1 MAVIGEGSRLEAAPT
16 GGSRATLVYHEG
28 GVGRRICMSLLG
40 NLVFFIFGGFLIFL
54 GYVLGGILLCITIVG
69 SPFGIMC
76 FRLAGGV
83 IAPFGRE
90 VRSTEPPGGV
100 LAVIMNIIWIILPG
114 LELAIMHLVLALLF
128 AVTIIGLPIAAQHMK
143 LVPLALMPFG
153 HTMSSRPEFTE

>member
-1 MAVIGEGSRLEAAPT
+1 
-16 GGSRATLVYHEG
+16 
-28 GVGRRICMSLLG
+28 MSLLG

-54 GYVLGGILLCITIVG
+54 GYVLGGILLCITIIG
-69 SPFGIMC
+69 IPFGIMC

-90 VRSTEPPGGV
+90 VRSKEPPGGV

-153 HTMSSRPEFTE
+153 HEMSSRPAFNE